1 MIFNHMP
8 DWIYASKD
16 LSASAK
22 LLMQRIFTL
31 SKDGTQHVFVK
42 REVFAKC
49 FGMSVRTVSSAFK
62 ELVANGLLEEVT
74 SINKWDRTK
83 NFMVTVKACKDE
95 NLEDSISSDKEKIAT
110 STLHGLLEEV
120 TSINKW
126 DRTKN
131 FMVTVKACKDE
142 NLEDSISSDKEKIAT
157 STLQNLQDREGKNC
171 NIDVA
176 KNCKNKEKIATS
188 TLQNLQDL
196 HQIDNKK
203 EKKELYIYSEP
214 GKNCNI
220 DVAKNCKNK
229 EKIATSTLQNLQDL
243 HQIDNKKEKKEL
255 YIYSEPHKQL
265 PVSKVIKTIDYP
277 QTAEDCEPLFESYI
291 AKYQKDH
298 PALMNLPVSMEAEK
312 FFLYWSEK
320 DWKRGKTKIK
330 SLAGCVATWVGNW
343 LDRNERRYPK
353 PLTPKTIEQ
362 EIASYQAYGDEFSK
376 FMEKRQGKTELS
388 FEDFQIV
395 AG

>member
-1 MIFNHMP
+1 MP

-110 STLHGLLEEV
+110 STL
-120 TSINKW
+120 
-126 DRTKN
+126 
-131 FMVTVKACKDE
+131 
-142 NLEDSISSDKEKIAT
+142 
-157 STLQNLQDREGKNC
+157 QNLQDRE
-171 NIDVA
+171 
-176 KNCKNKEKIATS
+176 
-188 TLQNLQDL
+188 
-196 HQIDNKK
+196 
-203 EKKELYIYSEP
+203 

-277 QTAEDCEPLFESYI
+277 QTAKDCEPLFESYI

-320 DWKRGKTKIK
+320 DWKRGKAKIK

-362 EIASYQAYGDEFSK
+362 EIASYQAYGDEFAK